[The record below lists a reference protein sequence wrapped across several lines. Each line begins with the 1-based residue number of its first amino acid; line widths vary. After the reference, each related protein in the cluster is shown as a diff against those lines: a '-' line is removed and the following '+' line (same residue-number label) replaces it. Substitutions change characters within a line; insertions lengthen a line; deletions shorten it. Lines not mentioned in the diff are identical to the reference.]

1 MARVL
6 VIRQYYFPH
15 DTRVRREVDAL
26 AAAGHEVDVVCMR
39 GPGEPRRERRGS
51 VRIHRLPLS
60 HRRAGPARYL
70 WEYAAFMALAAVA
83 GTLLCARRRY
93 DVVQVNTLPDSL
105 VFAAIGPR
113 LMGARVLLDLHECMP
128 EFFGTKFGAGAG
140 HPAVRLLAAI
150 ERAAIRFA
158 SFAITCTAQ
167 MRETFLA
174 RGAPADRV
182 AVILN
187 SADEAIFDAGAHPP
201 RAREPDRFELI
212 CHGSIEE
219 HYGLDTTIRA
229 VALLRDEMPEL
240 RLRVYGEGSQRDEL
254 LRLSDELGLDGAVSF
269 SDGFVPLPELLEAIA
284 QSDGGVVAMKRDA
297 FRDLTHC
304 NKMFDLVSMRR
315 PVICSRTA
323 AVEDYFGDDCFAYFR
338 ADDPADLARAIQEVR
353 SDPERA
359 ERLVQRATERN
370 EPYRWPRQREQYLRV
385 VEALAARPRDRA
397 ALAELAA
404 ESGAPS

>member
-1 MARVL
+1 MARIL
-6 VIRQYYFPH
+6 VVRQYYFPH

-26 AAAGHEVDVVCMR
+26 ASAGHEVDVLCMR
-39 GPGEPRRERRGS
+39 GPGERRRERRGA

-83 GTLLCARRRY
+83 ATLLCARRRY

-128 EFFGTKFGAGAG
+128 EFFGTKFGAGSG
-140 HPAVRLLAAI
+140 HPAVRLLAAL
-150 ERAAIRFA
+150 ERAAIRFS

-167 MRETFLA
+167 MRATFVA
-174 RGAPADRV
+174 RGAPRDRL

-187 SADEAIFDAGAHPP
+187 SADEAIFDPESHPP
-201 RAREPDRFELI
+201 RGREPGRFELI

-219 HYGLDTTIRA
+219 HYGLDTAIRA
-229 VALLRDEMPEL
+229 VALLRDELPEL
-240 RLRVYGEGSQRDEL
+240 RLRVYGEGSQRDDLVRLATEL
-254 LRLSDELGLDGAVSF
+254 DLNGAVSF
-269 SDGFVPLPELLEAIA
+269 SDGFVPLPQLLDAIA
-284 QSDGGVVAMKRDA
+284 ESDGGVVAMKRDA

-338 ADDPADLARAIQEVR
+338 ADDPADLARAIRELAADPRHADEMVR
-353 SDPERA
+353 RA
-359 ERLVQRATERN
+359 EERN
-370 EPYRWPRQREQYLRV
+370 EPYRWARQRERYLRV
-385 VEALAARPRDRA
+385 VEALAARPPERA
-397 ALAELAA
+397 ALAALADD
-404 ESGAPS
+404 